1 MTELTTKQK
10 VERRTRTSTY
20 FTNVCFCKMQ
30 GNKSWMHQQNI
41 LLCSCMLKLNDFFSV
56 GCRHWSAGLRP
67 AISPTALWIHVW
79 PSVLGVLKL
88 RKSFT
93 RGEFTR
99 EEVKKLYSEE
109 KTAHMVPT
117 FQLWADEP
125 CGSEARSLARWVF
138 NFDNNDLAQAREE
151 ITSIPA
157 TTKAKSKK
165 ITK

>member
-1 MTELTTKQK
+1 
-10 VERRTRTSTY
+10 
-20 FTNVCFCKMQ
+20 MQ

-79 PSVLGVLKL
+79 PAVLGVLKL

-99 EEVKKLYSEE
+99 EEVKNLYSEE

-138 NFDNNDLAQAREE
+138 NFNNNDLAQSKGGDYLYPCNNKSRKQ
-151 ITSIPA
+151 
-157 TTKAKSKK
+157 KAKKQKNNKVRRKTPSLLNLCC
-165 ITK
+165 